1 MSWVKT
7 TIVLTMVLLL
17 QLYAPSYSQDNSN
30 DEVRVLQGSVLY
42 NEESARKLA
51 FEGLD
56 LKLDKKL
63 LKDHYEDKNNK
74 ENRHAIKEGKQID
87 GRYLMAF
94 NIRGLVKG
102 YVVVYD
108 DKPEYAFYYTTS
120 GYLAA
125 VDVNKSF
132 GAEFPY
138 RVGKYNPVTG
148 NLVSI
153 GVYISDDEQYA
164 YTKNGKLKAHWI
176 GDTGY
181 NSKGKPIG
189 KREVVMEIPE

>member
-1 MSWVKT
+1 MNSAKKIFLILFIMLCSTMPSLAQDSGEVK
-7 TIVLTMVLLL
+7 VL
-17 QLYAPSYSQDNSN
+17 
-30 DEVRVLQGSVLY
+30 RGSVLY

-56 LKLDKKL
+56 LKLDKKM
-63 LKDHYEDKNNK
+63 LKDYLEDENNE
-74 ENRHAIKEGKQID
+74 ENRKAIKEGRQIE
-87 GRYLMAF
+87 GRYLMSF
-94 NIRGLVKG
+94 NIHGFVKG

-132 GAEFPY
+132 GDEFPY

-164 YTKNGKLKAHWI
+164 YTKSGKLKAHWV

-181 NSKGKPIG
+181 NAKGKPIA
-189 KREVVMEIPE
+189 KREVVTEIPEN

>member
-1 MSWVKT
+1 MLKKFFIIFALSLFF
-7 TIVLTMVLLL
+7 IPPAL
-17 QLYAPSYSQDNSN
+17 SQDK
-30 DEVRVLQGSVLY
+30 VLQGSVLY

-63 LKDHYEDKNNK
+63 LEDYLVDANNK
-74 ENRHAIKEGKQID
+74 ENREALKNGKQIE
-87 GRYLMAF
+87 GRSIMSF
-94 NIRGLVKG
+94 NIRGFVKG
-102 YVVVYD
+102 YVIVYD
-108 DKPEYAFYYTTS
+108 DKPEYAYYYTTS

-125 VDVNKSF
+125 VDVDKHF
-132 GAEFPY
+132 GDDYPY

-153 GVYISDDEQYA
+153 GLYVSDEEQYA

-176 GDTGY
+176 GNIGY
-181 NSKGKPIG
+181 NSKGKPIA
-189 KREVVMEIPE
+189 KREVVEKIPE